1 MSFFGSGANDPAIA
15 RKITEAELIDK
26 HHWTPQQI
34 REMSYKDLQIYML
47 IENQK
52 NASMQTKRNIEQ
64 AKRAHTAG
72 SGQSRRFYR
81 EV

>member
-1 MSFFGSGANDPAIA
+1 MYFFGSGSNDPAIS

-26 HHWTPQQI
+26 HHWTLQQI
-34 REMSYKDLQIYML
+34 RETPYKDLQTYLL

-52 NASMQTKRNIEQ
+52 NASMQTKMNTQ
-64 AKRAHTAG
+64 KAKQQHTSG
-72 SGQSRRFYR
+72 SGSSRRSYR